1 MQVSINIK
9 IDKDIVT
16 NGDVVQQVLKVKDIS
31 IVGSLVFVELNPSSQ
46 ARFDLDWWNACA
58 VTIGV

>member
-16 NGDVVQQVLKVKDIS
+16 NGDVVQHILKVKDIS
-31 IVGSLVFVELNPSSQ
+31 VVDGIVFVELNPYGQ
-46 ARFDLDWWNACA
+46 ARFDLDWWNACV